1 MIDITLFDWLVGS
14 LGSLFAYVL
23 VLLSLG
29 SVAVMSSSLALMMHK
44 RFEAEYS
51 ASLAVG
57 AVFQPVA
64 ALRKAL
70 YAGGAA
76 ALLMLLVGIV
86 GVRVGAFFTT
96 GLFIAAASVTAGSVA
111 CVAALGAIRGTSAL
125 LQGAHDKRQMLLA
138 SAKERQ
144 RMLEEGRRRYLEGA
158 DLREESE
165 LAKAGV
171 LKLAQALDRI
181 AVLEKEIGE
190 KLAATASGRREDTP
204 GHIEEMTQL
213 REQLQATLEL
223 GRAALGAAEIAVF
236 RLSCYEPVRRLVR
249 RRPVEM
255 VSALGQPHQKPPS
268 DETIAKSIDA
278 IQSYLNEIDGAKALI
293 DALEASELSHVPEDD
308 GREVLSR
315 VRDELQAIETVYR
328 NVLRRAELFALK
340 ASARA
345 GILEAAS
352 AADSVS
358 EKASGMR
365 VDDQEYGLLVAEAAK
380 AETAMTVVVSN
391 APITSMEVRALADA
405 LARSETALANRDT
418 ASLKELVKAMQELS

>member
-1 MIDITLFDWLVGS
+1 M
-14 LGSLFAYVL
+14 
-23 VLLSLG
+23 
-29 SVAVMSSSLALMMHK
+29 
-44 RFEAEYS
+44 
-51 ASLAVG
+51 
-57 AVFQPVA
+57 
-64 ALRKAL
+64 
-70 YAGGAA
+70 
-76 ALLMLLVGIV
+76 
-86 GVRVGAFFTT
+86 
-96 GLFIAAASVTAGSVA
+96 
-111 CVAALGAIRGTSAL
+111 
-125 LQGAHDKRQMLLA
+125 
-138 SAKERQ
+138 
-144 RMLEEGRRRYLEGA
+144 EEGQRRYLEGA

-181 AVLEKEIGE
+181 AKLEKELSE
-190 KLAATASGRREDTP
+190 KLDATASGRREDTP
-204 GHIEEMTQL
+204 EHIEEMTQL
-213 REQLQATLEL
+213 REQLRSTLEL

-236 RLSCYEPVRRLVR
+236 RLTCYEPVRRLVR
-249 RRPVEM
+249 RRPVK
-255 VSALGQPHQKPPS
+255 VLSALGQPHQKPPS
-268 DETIAKSIDA
+268 DETIARSMDA

-308 GREVLSR
+308 GHEVLSR

-340 ASARA
+340 TSARA

-358 EKASGMR
+358 DKASGMR
-365 VDDQEYGLLVAEAAK
+365 GDDKEFGMLVAEAAK

-405 LARSETALANRDT
+405 LARSEAALDNRDT